1 MQAIQTSPR
10 LLRPEL
16 RDYFDKADN
25 IAIQFR
31 QVFGRN
37 PEFLMDSCAYRLNRI
52 LRQELST
59 YCETRDISGATFT
72 DIPVPRN
79 LASVLLIENGIENR
93 LFRQPG
99 RELSISA
106 LGDEREFFRTHGP
119 IQDCPFR
126 FHALTLPLMTAPFGA
141 DFLQTQST

>member
-1 MQAIQTSPR
+1 
-10 LLRPEL
+10 
-16 RDYFDKADN
+16 
-25 IAIQFR
+25 
-31 QVFGRN
+31 
-37 PEFLMDSCAYRLNRI
+37 MDPCAYCLKRI
-52 LRQELST
+52 LRQELSPDF
-59 YCETRDISGATFT
+59 ETRDISGATLS

-106 LGDEREFFRTHGP
+106 LGDESEFFRTHGP